1 MGRFIYK
8 KRNRLCNLPPK
19 PRRNKL
25 ELYNDILKAIGDEIT
40 NDDNSVAIPTRVQL
54 RCNLAYDKLTRYLDE
69 LENRKMILQSPLLIT
84 EKGRDFLQDYDR
96 ISNFVLEMGIKYL
109 DIPPDEMKGV

>member
-1 MGRFIYK
+1 
-8 KRNRLCNLPPK
+8 
-19 PRRNKL
+19 L

-40 NDDNSVAIPTRVQL
+40 NNDDSVAIPTKVQL
-54 RCNLAYDKLTRYLDE
+54 RCNLAYDKLTRYFDE

-96 ISNFVLEMGIKYL
+96 ISNFVQEMGIKYL
-109 DIPPDEMKGV
+109 DIVPDEMKGV

>member
-1 MGRFIYK
+1 
-8 KRNRLCNLPPK
+8 
-19 PRRNKL
+19 L

-40 NDDNSVAIPTRVQL
+40 NNDDSLAIPTRVQL

-69 LENRKMILQSPLLIT
+69 LESKKMILRSPLLIT

-96 ISNFVLEMGIKYL
+96 ISNFVFEMGIKYL
-109 DIPPDEMKGV
+109 EIPFSETKEFK